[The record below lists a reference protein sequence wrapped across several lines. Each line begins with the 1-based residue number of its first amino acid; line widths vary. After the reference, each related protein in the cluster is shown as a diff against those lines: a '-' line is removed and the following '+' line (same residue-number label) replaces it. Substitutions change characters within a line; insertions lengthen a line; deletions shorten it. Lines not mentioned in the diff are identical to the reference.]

1 MAPESVRRYRSVLS
15 AALALAGALLLG
27 LSLLAGAATAAPPP
41 DHSDNGQ
48 ASSHSS
54 SGTSGT
60 AGDPSSP
67 QPQSTADTNNGGAN
81 GQCPGGTYCSTRH
94 GAKSQNGN
102 GGGKAT
108 GKPCAGCVGKAD
120 NKNPPGQETSS
131 PGTTFPNNGYECDN
145 NNGIGKT
152 NPAHTGCTST
162 PSTSTS
168 LAPTPDC
175 TTNPPPAGCPHHGD
189 TSCTSAN
196 GCTSPG
202 NTTVT
207 GSTTGGAMVL
217 GESLSKLPTNVLGE
231 RVPTVAGRQLTRTP
245 SALPFTGFE
254 TAVML
259 AVGAVAALAGALLWT
274 AGTAGG
280 LRRSRG

>member
-1 MAPESVRRYRSVLS
+1 MAPEPERRSRSIIS
-15 AALALAGALLLG
+15 AALALFGALLLG
-27 LSLLAGAATAAPPP
+27 LSLSAGVATAAPPA

-48 ASSHSS
+48 AASHSS

-60 AGDPSSP
+60 SGDPASP
-67 QPQSTADTNNGGAN
+67 QPQSTADANHGGAN
-81 GQCPGGTYCSTRH
+81 GQCPGGTYCSNRH

-152 NPAHTGCTST
+152 NPAHTGCSST
-162 PSTSTS
+162 PTTMTS

-175 TTNPPPAGCPHHGD
+175 TTNPPPDGCPQRSD
-189 TSCTSAN
+189 TSCTAGN
-196 GCTSPG
+196 GCTSAE

-217 GESLSKLPTNVLGE
+217 GESLSKAPTNVLGE
-231 RVPTVAGRQLTRTP
+231 RVPTVAGRQLTQPP
-245 SALPFTGFE
+245 SALPFTGLE
-254 TAVML
+254 TALML
-259 AVGAVAALAGALLWT
+259 VVGAAGVLAGVVLW
-274 AGTAGG
+274 TAGG